1 MTTINKT
8 TTINTPH
15 AAVLIFN
22 YLDRIPEDYS
32 NVSDIDKTY
41 PNIIST
47 LSCVSIQT
55 SKSKSDP
62 QGSFNLVLAPTKN
75 WVAQLTPGSWCVLMM
90 SQEPIVAKDFQKAN
104 AKLVKMVGKIDSVRV
119 DTQVQD
125 DGSRKSLYYVT
136 GIDWGH
142 IMHSILYIDP
152 LINDTTGT
160 DAGQGSAIFV
170 AIRDAMMNKGGTP
183 STFLVKDNL
192 SSLLQLFGTSLG
204 GLTEAGNDI
213 NRLASSIYTFRIP
226 DAMVNFFNFVGPQGQ
241 HVKNNEINKFITLR
255 TGSLVAKDSYIDYGE
270 AAGFINPFTFQG
282 ANSIWQILLDNSN
295 PALNEM
301 YCEMVW
307 GKGSNKDPN
316 SLQFVI
322 HNRIRPFAFK
332 QFNPKAGSPGRLKS
346 YFQYIAQHNID
357 SNTVL
362 SVNAGTNW
370 ADKYNFIEIKPDFQ
384 DFAIFGNWVKQ
395 KSQISD
401 QAAFSRE
408 GFRPLIVNTKQFP
421 RNTKQ
426 KTGDTSLNADIDWSQ
441 LEVWVALMKDWYFD
455 THRMLNG
462 SITFTGTTE
471 YIAVGNN
478 IKFDVQLVN
487 PTQNMTKLQ
496 NTATIQDGYFILGH
510 IESISNSFTV
520 NDSGARSYITTVQF
534 VRGIVVNS
542 KNVAYGDGTL
552 DALSSAMTINTLK
565 NTTNTLSTSDSQDPD
580 PQKVRGN

>member
-1 MTTINKT
+1 
-8 TTINTPH
+8 
-15 AAVLIFN
+15 
-22 YLDRIPEDYS
+22 
-32 NVSDIDKTY
+32 
-41 PNIIST
+41 
-47 LSCVSIQT
+47 
-55 SKSKSDP
+55 
-62 QGSFNLVLAPTKN
+62 
-75 WVAQLTPGSWCVLMM
+75 
-90 SQEPIVAKDFQKAN
+90 
-104 AKLVKMVGKIDSVRV
+104 
-119 DTQVQD
+119 
-125 DGSRKSLYYVT
+125 
-136 GIDWGH
+136 
-142 IMHSILYIDP
+142 
-152 LINDTTGT
+152 
-160 DAGQGSAIFV
+160 
-170 AIRDAMMNKGGTP
+170 
-183 STFLVKDNL
+183 
-192 SSLLQLFGTSLG
+192 
-204 GLTEAGNDI
+204 
-213 NRLASSIYTFRIP
+213 
-226 DAMVNFFNFVGPQGQ
+226 
-241 HVKNNEINKFITLR
+241 
-255 TGSLVAKDSYIDYGE
+255 
-270 AAGFINPFTFQG
+270 
-282 ANSIWQILLDNSN
+282 
-295 PALNEM
+295 
-301 YCEMVW
+301 
-307 GKGSNKDPN
+307 
-316 SLQFVI
+316 
-322 HNRIRPFAFK
+322 
-332 QFNPKAGSPGRLKS
+332 LKS